1 MFATST
7 MTPPP
12 MCNTCSSSLHFYR
25 PTMFVQGSQVPIQF
39 IRTEKSVED
48 SALLEHEHKIKR
60 PRKRHTYDIGG
71 HR

>member
-1 MFATST
+1 
-7 MTPPP
+7 
-12 MCNTCSSSLHFYR
+12 
-25 PTMFVQGSQVPIQF
+25 MFVQGSQVPIQF